1 MENNKIEQWIS
12 RDTHIKQD
20 MINRMVDLFDEA
32 TMKHYY
38 GFIDE
43 ERENTDVTNY
53 NNEKATTNYYENC
66 TFRIRKNGKSYRKNS
81 FRKRS

>member
-53 NNEKATTNYYENC
+53 NNEKATTNYYESL
-66 TFRIRKNGKSYRKNS
+66 FKVIDY
-81 FRKRS
+81 F

>member
-32 TMKHYY
+32 TMKVYL
-38 GFIDE
+38 
-43 ERENTDVTNY
+43 R
-53 NNEKATTNYYENC
+53 
-66 TFRIRKNGKSYRKNS
+66 
-81 FRKRS
+81 